1 MAKGK
6 YQKWLTPDGL
16 ILLEGWARN
25 GLTEEQIAHNMGI
38 SVRTL
43 ERWKEDH
50 CQICQSLKRT
60 KEVVD
65 LEVENAL
72 YQAAMSGNVTAQIFW
87 LKNRRAA
94 AWKDK
99 PEDTSA
105 VKNNIKITFAS
116 EEMNEY
122 GD

>member
-38 SVRTL
+38 SRSTL
-43 ERWKEDH
+43 KEWKKSYPA
-50 CQICQSLKRT
+50 ISAALKRT

>member
-38 SVRTL
+38 SRETL
-43 ERWKEDH
+43 RVWKNTYSAISDA
-50 CQICQSLKRT
+50 LKRT

-87 LKNRRAA
+87 LKNRRRM

-99 PEDTSA
+99 PEDTEA
-105 VKNNIKITFAS
+105 VQNKVTITFAS
-116 EEMNEY
+116 QEMEEY